1 MAVAPKPPRPL
12 DAAGLAA
19 ALGIS
24 MPDTPMAEARRLLGI
39 AEALVTA
46 YLHDAPD
53 DTDCP
58 LVIRNEAII
67 RTAGHVQNRAGYG
80 RVDGAVVVGGLKT
93 PLAPMA
99 RSAVR
104 QSGAAALLAPFV
116 RRTA

>member
-1 MAVAPKPPRPL
+1 MAV

-19 ALGIS
+19 ALGITVADAS
-24 MPDTPMAEARRLLGI
+24 AANDPGIVEAGRLLSI
-39 AEALVTA
+39 AGALVTA
-46 YLHDAPD
+46 YLHDDPD

-58 LVIRNEAII
+58 EAIRDEAVV
-67 RTAGHVQNRAGYG
+67 RTAGHVMNRAGFG
-80 RVDGAVVVGGLKT
+80 RVEGTVAVGSTMKT

-116 RRTA
+116 RRSA